1 MKREE
6 KAGIIIRELKKLYPN
21 AECQLKYDGIPERL
35 VVATILSAQT
45 TDTAVNK
52 VTPALWKRYPTI
64 LDLSLADRPHVEKI
78 LKTIGLFRNKTGFII
93 KAAGFMAENG
103 LPDTISELVKI
114 PGVGRKTAN
123 VVMGEIFGKP
133 SITVDTHV
141 KRLSARL
148 GLSDNTDPG
157 KIERDLKKIIPAEE
171 QTVFCHRL
179 ITHGR
184 QICGARKPLCRVCSL
199 NSICPYFKKMEPA
212 KADSI
217 KNK

>member
-1 MKREE
+1 MKKEE
-6 KAGIIIRELKKLYPN
+6 RAGIIIRELEKLYPH
-21 AECQLKYDGIPERL
+21 AECMLKYSGIPERL

-64 LDLSLADRPHVEKI
+64 LDLSLADRSQVEKI

-123 VVMGEIFGKP
+123 VIMGEIFGKP
-133 SITVDTHV
+133 AITVDTHV
-141 KRLSARL
+141 KRLSGRL
-148 GLSDNTDPG
+148 GLSTNADPE
-157 KIERDLKKIIPAEE
+157 KIEQDLKRIIPEVE
-171 QTVFCHRL
+171 QTLFCHRL

-184 QICGARKPLCRVCSL
+184 QVCKARKPLCRICSL
-199 NSICPYFKKMEPA
+199 KSICPDFERGSP
-212 KADSI
+212 
-217 KNK
+217 

>member
-1 MKREE
+1 MKKEE
-6 KAGIIIRELKKLYPN
+6 RAGIIIRELEKLYPH
-21 AECQLKYDGIPERL
+21 AECMLKYSGIPERL

-64 LDLSLADRPHVEKI
+64 LDLSLADRPHVEEI

-114 PGVGRKTAN
+114 PGAGRKTAN
-123 VVMGEIFGKP
+123 VIMGEIFGKP
-133 SITVDTHV
+133 AITVDTHV
-141 KRLSARL
+141 KRLSGRL
-148 GLSDNTDPG
+148 GLSTNADPE
-157 KIERDLKKIIPAEE
+157 KIEQDLKRIIPEVE
-171 QTVFCHRL
+171 QTLFCHRL

-184 QICGARKPLCRVCSL
+184 QVCKARKPLCRICSL
-199 NSICPYFKKMEPA
+199 KNICPDFERGSP
-212 KADSI
+212 
-217 KNK
+217 